1 MPWFKRAYRGLYG
14 NRMIQFGNKISF
26 AENKTRRTWK
36 PNVQKKTLWSETLR
50 EPFKTKLTTHV
61 MRCIR
66 KFGGFDEYLLRTK
79 DSEIK
84 YPRALEFK
92 RRIIEVRKEQRKL
105 GLVQNNTETPS
116 DETDASTKPSPIAAP
131 TTTASQ
137 SSPNSPLSKTPPAM
151 MRASRGLLDIL

>member
-1 MPWFKRAYRGLYG
+1 
-14 NRMIQFGNKISF
+14 
-26 AENKTRRTWK
+26 
-36 PNVQKKTLWSETLR
+36 
-50 EPFKTKLTTHV
+50 

>member
-1 MPWFKRAYRGLYG
+1 
-14 NRMIQFGNKISF
+14 MIQFGNKISF

-50 EPFKTKLTTHV
+50 EPFKTKLTTYV

-92 RRIIEVRKEQRKL
+92 RRIIEVRKQQRKL
-105 GLVQNNTETPS
+105 ELAQNNAKAPS
-116 DETDASTKPSPIAAP
+116 DETGASTKSSPAAP
-131 TTTASQ
+131 ATTASQ
-137 SSPNSPLSKTPPAM
+137 SSPNSPLSKTSPAM
-151 MRASRGLLDIL
+151 MCASRGLLDIL